1 MPKETYWFIFQ
12 KDSLLLSDENTPLSS
27 TAITKIKD
35 LFLRQHLIV
44 QFGNVDIY
52 CAELNDD
59 VSTHTFKPIP
69 FKKALGMLEES
80 WYRAAAKAYA
90 ILNWDKTHQYC
101 GKCGEKTMHHTG
113 TVERVCTACGQAFYP
128 RISPSII
135 VLIQKGNEILM
146 ARSHHFP
153 PGVFGLIAGFVET
166 GESLEEAIH
175 REVMEEV
182 GITIKNLRYFN
193 SQSWP
198 FPDSLMVGFLADYAA
213 GELTINPKEIEYA
226 GWYTRENMPGRPSS
240 VSISNKLITYWLD
253 HLKEE

>member
-1 MPKETYWFIFQ
+1 MPKEAYWFIFH
-12 KDSLLLSDENTPLSS
+12 KDSLLLSNENAPLSNAAV
-27 TAITKIKD
+27 TEIKD
-35 LFLRQHLIV
+35 RFLRQHLIA
-44 QFGNVDIY
+44 QFDNADIY

-59 VSTHTFKPIP
+59 VSIPAINPVP
-69 FKKALGMLEES
+69 FKKALSMLEES
-80 WYRAAAKAYA
+80 WYRVAAKAYA
-90 ILNWDKTHQYC
+90 ILDWDKTHQYC
-101 GKCGEKTMHHTG
+101 GKCGEKTRHQAG

-153 PGVFGLIAGFVET
+153 PGVFGLIAGFVEA

-198 FPDSLMVGFLADYAA
+198 FPDSLMIGFLADYAT
-213 GELTINPKEIEYA
+213 GELTINPIEIEQA
-226 GWYTRENMPGRPSS
+226 GWYTRDNMPGRPSS
-240 VSISNKLITYWLD
+240 ISIGNKLITYWLEQ
-253 HLKEE
+253 L